1 MKHRGFTLVELL
13 GAISLLAILVLLVY
27 PTVLEKVQEKNK
39 DILEKKQTLVYTA
52 AYDYLYENK
61 NLYPVRSG
69 KVYCVNMGYLA
80 SLDKLPVDEYEDL
93 LKDPDKNV
101 FNNYI
106 QVKIG
111 NEDNAYSIVTA
122 TTSCTDGVIG
132 E

>member
-1 MKHRGFTLVELL
+1 MKHKGFTIVELL
-13 GAISLLAILVLLVY
+13 GAISLLAILILLVY
-27 PTVLEKVQEKNK
+27 PTVLEKVQEKDK
-39 DILEKKQTLVYTA
+39 DIVENKKTLVYTA

-61 NLYPVRSG
+61 NIYPIRSG

-93 LKDPDKNV
+93 LSDSNEDV
-101 FNNYI
+101 FAHYI

-111 NEDNAYSIVTA
+111 SSDNAYSIITT
-122 TTSCTDGVIG
+122 TTSCVDGVI